1 MTDIE
6 DLITKYNVDTR
17 NNRLRDFY
25 ETDNLWRTLKIERDE
40 NRHSSFIAWLLNK
53 DAMSDIQFDDGS
65 KSAIK
70 QVQSDACISSAE
82 REQARPKVKSVR
94 MPFRKMKRT
103 TVMKNVNQNNGAKSL
118 LDEVRGLVDSNLRM
132 IHEAIIRNL
141 YQQLGVEPRELY
153 SVERYETT
161 NAKGQSERGY
171 LYNYNKQYGPI
182 HSQIRARLDE
192 RGNLLDAIQTK

>member
-6 DLITKYNVDTR
+6 DLITKYNVDSR

-53 DAMSDIQFDDGS
+53 DALSDIQFDDGS

-94 MPFRKMKRT
+94 IPFRKMKRT

-118 LDEVRGLVDSNLRM
+118 LDEVRGLVDNNLRQ
-132 IHEAIIRNL
+132 IHEAISIT
-141 YQQLGVEPRELY
+141 
-153 SVERYETT
+153 TT
-161 NAKGQSERGY
+161 NSMVPSTHKSVRTSMSVAVCLMPYRQNEHIIVNWK
-171 LYNYNKQYGPI
+171 
-182 HSQIRARLDE
+182 
-192 RGNLLDAIQTK
+192 